1 MSRFLSLSLAKMPYL
16 CSPLGKSSR
25 FEVRGSRLK
34 SSRVREFESSRVG
47 ELEVGELE
55 VGGWRLESWRLEKE
69 EESIR
74 FRMRRKIRFG
84 NS

>member
-1 MSRFLSLSLAKMPYL
+1 MQPFRKE
-16 CSPLGKSSR
+16 
-25 FEVRGSRLK
+25 FEVRGSRFEVEEFE